1 MKTINKAIIIYSVA
15 AIILAA
21 PFVAMQ
27 FTYQVKWNLLDF
39 IIAGISLFF
48 TAFLIDIILLKVST
62 DSRKFIYIS
71 IVLAVLFLI
80 WAELAVAIFG
90 TPFAGN

>member
-1 MKTINKAIIIYSVA
+1 MKNINKTMIIYSVA

-27 FTYQVKWNLLDF
+27 FTNEVKWNLSDF
-39 IIAGISLFF
+39 IIAGILLFA
-48 TAFLIDIILLKVST
+48 TAFLIDIILRKVST
-62 DSRKFIYIS
+62 DPRKFIYIS
-71 IVLAVLFLI
+71 IALAVLFLI
-80 WAELAVAIFG
+80 LAELAVGVFG

>member
-1 MKTINKAIIIYSVA
+1 MKTINKTMIIYSVA
-15 AIILAA
+15 AIILAV

-27 FTYQVKWNLLDF
+27 FTNEVKWNLSDF
-39 IIAGISLFF
+39 IIAGILLFA
-48 TAFLIDIILLKVST
+48 TAFLIDIILHKVST

-71 IVLAVLFLI
+71 IALAVLFLI
-80 WAELAVAIFG
+80 WAELAVGVFG

>member
-1 MKTINKAIIIYSVA
+1 MKTINKAIIIYSIA

-27 FTYQVKWNLLDF
+27 FTYQVKWNLSDF

-80 WAELAVAIFG
+80 WAELAVGIFG

>member
-1 MKTINKAIIIYSVA
+1 MKTINKTMIIYSVA

-21 PFVAMQ
+21 PFVAMH
-27 FTYQVKWNLLDF
+27 FTNEVKWNLSDF
-39 IIAGISLFF
+39 IIAGILLFA
-48 TAFLIDIILLKVST
+48 TAFLIDIILHKVNT

-71 IVLAVLFLI
+71 IALAVLFLI
-80 WAELAVAIFG
+80 WAELAVSVFG

>member
-1 MKTINKAIIIYSVA
+1 MKTINKAIIIYSIA

-27 FTYQVKWNLLDF
+27 FTSQVKWNLSDF
-39 IIAGISLFF
+39 IIAGILLFF

-62 DSRKFIYIS
+62 ESRKFIYIS

-80 WAELAVAIFG
+80 WAELAVGIFG